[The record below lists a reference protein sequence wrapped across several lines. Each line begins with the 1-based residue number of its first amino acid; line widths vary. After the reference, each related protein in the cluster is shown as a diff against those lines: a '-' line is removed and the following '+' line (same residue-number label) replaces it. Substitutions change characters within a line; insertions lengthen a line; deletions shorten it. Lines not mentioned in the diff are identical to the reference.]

1 MKTKSSPKPEPASSK
16 TNVLSLLDCVGF
28 APENAVE
35 AAAILPRLFVKAID
49 YRKECLFEKSEA
61 KLTAKRVNAEVELD
75 IRNEARVNDEKI
87 TENHIKAKLVL
98 DNKVSKAERDL
109 ERAENFDEYSKLVV
123 DAFRM
128 QRDCLQVVKGLISD
142 EIRQGRALDQEVE
155 TLSKTRQKLRERF
168 PGHLSDDPE
177 D

>member
-1 MKTKSSPKPEPASSK
+1 M
-16 TNVLSLLDCVGF
+16 
-28 APENAVE
+28 
-35 AAAILPRLFVKAID
+35 
-49 YRKECLFEKSEA
+49 
-61 KLTAKRVNAEVELD
+61 
-75 IRNEARVNDEKI
+75 
-87 TENHIKAKLVL
+87 
-98 DNKVSKAERDL
+98 